1 MPFFHVF
8 SSGYLA
14 EWTTGPAKSEVAG
27 QVDPKGVT
35 VSDGMAGKV
44 VPMCQMLEF
53 WSQGTYD

>member
-1 MPFFHVF
+1 MPVF

-27 QVDPKGVT
+27 QVDPNGVT

-44 VPMCQMLEF
+44 VPPMCQMLEF

>member
-1 MPFFHVF
+1 MPFF

-27 QVDPKGVT
+27 QVDPNGVT

-44 VPMCQMLEF
+44 VPPMCQMLEF
-53 WSQGTYD
+53 